1 MEGKGFENFKKSY
14 RKACKEAGIR
24 DFTFNDLR
32 HCVLNNFGLAGN
44 AYFKLMP
51 VSGHKTMACLKR
63 FNLLTEKELSAIKWT
78 PEREKIPPIATI
90 WAPTKKGLRQK
101 ARNPLM

>member
-44 AYFKLMP
+44 AYFRLMP

-78 PEREKIPPIATI
+78 PEREKIPPIAANMGTNE
-90 WAPTKKGLRQK
+90 KGATAK
-101 ARNPLM
+101 SA